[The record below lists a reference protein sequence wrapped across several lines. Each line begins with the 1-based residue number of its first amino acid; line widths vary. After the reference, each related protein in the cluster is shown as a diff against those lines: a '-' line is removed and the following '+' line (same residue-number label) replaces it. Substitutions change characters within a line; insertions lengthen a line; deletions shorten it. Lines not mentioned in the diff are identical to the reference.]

1 MKKITSLILLML
13 SITSVFAQGKKV
25 DLIITNARV
34 LDVRNG
40 TISSKRTIAIQNG
53 KIAAIT
59 ASINGYSADEII
71 DAKGKLVTPGFI
83 DTHIHPTDVLG
94 DYDKAPKILAE
105 DSLSHFRRQI
115 SDQYLPYGTTTMLTL
130 GQPEAWISPFLEWQN
145 RSDSGYSDMY
155 VGAGALISKEKRV
168 PYIAHTTVETPEV
181 AKKKIIA
188 YHNAGIRYLKLYY
201 RLKNPEFEVALKTA
215 DSLGMKTY
223 GHIGDFSSE
232 YLTIGE
238 TLKMG
243 LTNYEHLAT
252 IPNSIITSNGDKEIL
267 DREFDQQFGKLNSEA
282 RVLEYFLA
290 QFRFIDE
297 HKKAEME
304 AFIVNLA
311 KRKVTISTTIHRL
324 YEQFQPTFFTKAKD
338 SSLTAYQK
346 KLCLE
351 NFAILMKYA
360 KMMSEKGVVIRLGS
374 DMADGG
380 KVNVSELILLCKYGF
395 PVAEAFK
402 IATINGA
409 KAIGLENEI
418 GVLEPGKQANL
429 LIWDKNPFNNYLNF
443 SSKIMVVKG
452 GKVYNNKYTM

>member
-1 MKKITSLILLML
+1 ML
-13 SITSVFAQGKKV
+13 SATSIFAQQKKV
-25 DLIITNARV
+25 DLIITNAKV
-34 LDVRNG
+34 LNVRNG
-40 TISSKRTIAIQNG
+40 AISSKRTIVIHNEKIIAI
-53 KIAAIT
+53 IVSAEE
-59 ASINGYSADEII
+59 YLADETI

-94 DYDKAPKILAE
+94 DYDKAPEILAE
-105 DSLSHFRRQI
+105 DSLSYFRKRI
-115 SDQYLPYGTTTMLTL
+115 SDQYLPYGTTTTLTM

-145 RSDSGYSDMY
+145 KPDSDYSDMY
-155 VGAGALISKEKRV
+155 VSAGALISKEKRV

-181 AKKKIIA
+181 AKQKIIK
-188 YHNAGIRYLKLYY
+188 YHNEGIRYLKLYY

-215 DSLGMKTY
+215 DSLGMRSY

-232 YLTIGE
+232 YLNIDQ

-243 LTNYEHLAT
+243 LTNYEHLAI
-252 IPNSIITSNGDKEIL
+252 IPNSVITSTGDKEIL
-267 DREFDQQFGKLNSEA
+267 EKEFDRQFGKLNSEA
-282 RVLEYFLA
+282 RVLEYFLE

-324 YEQFQPTFFTKAKD
+324 YEQLQPTFFTKAKD
-338 SSLTAYQK
+338 SSLTNYQNK
-346 KLCLE
+346 RCLE

-360 KMMSEKGVVIRLGS
+360 KIMSEKGIVIRLGS
-374 DMADGG
+374 DMPDGG
-380 KVNVSELILLCKYGF
+380 RVNVSELILLCKYGF
-395 PVAEAFK
+395 SVAEAFK

-443 SSKIMVVKG
+443 SSKMTVVKG
-452 GKVYNNKYTM
+452 GEIYKN